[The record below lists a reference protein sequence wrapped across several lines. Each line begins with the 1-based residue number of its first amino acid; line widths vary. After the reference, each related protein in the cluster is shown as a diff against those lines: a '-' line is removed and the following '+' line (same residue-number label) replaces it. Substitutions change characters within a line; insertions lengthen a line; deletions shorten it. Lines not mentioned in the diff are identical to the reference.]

1 MTDTQAEKAREAR
14 NAYRREWYR
23 KNKDKAK
30 AIQQRYWLKKA
41 RQADAADAETA
52 DPE

>member
-1 MTDTQAEKAREAR
+1 MDNAAREAM

-30 AIQQRYWLKKA
+30 AQRERYWRKKA
-41 RQADAADAETA
+41 EKLNAETEEH
-52 DPE
+52 DQDND

>member
-1 MTDTQAEKAREAR
+1 MDNAARDAR

-30 AIQQRYWLKKA
+30 AQQEKYWERKA
-41 RQADAADAETA
+41 QKINNAET
-52 DPE
+52 DQNNQG